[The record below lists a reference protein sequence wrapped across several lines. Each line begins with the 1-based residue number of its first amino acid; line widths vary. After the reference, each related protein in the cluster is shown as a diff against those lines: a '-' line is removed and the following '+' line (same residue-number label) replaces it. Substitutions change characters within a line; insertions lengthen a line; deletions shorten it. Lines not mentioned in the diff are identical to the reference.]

1 MGTRILV
8 VDDEPLVR
16 KSLKAAL
23 EDVSFQV
30 DTASTAQN
38 ALIAFMAGSPAIVI
52 LDVRLPDRDGLDL
65 LREFRERDPRV
76 RVIMITGDGDVR
88 NAVKAMKQGAV
99 DFLRKPYELEEILHV
114 VTNAAENVERDR
126 RLDLYEARESF
137 SRAKIIGESEGIGRL
152 WDAVKK
158 VAASDT
164 TTVLILGESGTGKE
178 LFARAVHHSS
188 ARAKSP
194 LVEVNCSSFQE
205 TLLENELFGHE
216 KGAYTGANHLKRGL
230 VELCDGGTLF
240 LDEVGEMPLGT
251 QAKLLRFIDNQT
263 FRRVGGGT
271 DITVDLR
278 LVAATNAPLERLV
291 EEGKFRKDLYYR
303 LKVVAL
309 TLPPL
314 RTRGDDVIAL
324 ATHYLKH
331 FSLKFKKA
339 FTGVSPEVC
348 DLFLRY
354 GWPGNVRELKNLLER
369 VVLLEEGDVLEI
381 HHLPEELQTAF
392 PDLVERTKPRR
403 PIRPVD
409 AHMTLREA
417 ADQHILLVLES
428 CGGNRSQA
436 ARVLDVSRQHL
447 IARLKRIDAQLA
459 EEPIAARP

>member
-1 MGTRILV
+1 MSTRILV
-8 VDDEPLVR
+8 VDDEALVR
-16 KSLKAAL
+16 KSLRAAL
-23 EDVSFQV
+23 EDASYQV
-30 DTASTAQN
+30 DTASTAED
-38 ALIAFMAGSPAIVI
+38 AVGAFIQRSPSIVI
-52 LDVRLPDRDGLDL
+52 LDLRLPDRDGLDL
-65 LREFRERDPRV
+65 LRELRERDPRV

-88 NAVKAMKQGAV
+88 KAVSAMKEGAV
-99 DFLRKPYELEEILHV
+99 DFLRKPYELDEILHV

-137 SRAKIIGESEGIGRL
+137 SRARIIGESEGIGRL
-152 WDAVKK
+152 WGTVEK
-158 VAASDT
+158 VASSDT

-178 LFARAVHHSS
+178 LFARAVHHCS

-291 EEGKFRKDLYYR
+291 DEGRFRKDLYYR

-314 RTRGDDVIAL
+314 RDRGDDVIAL
-324 ATHYLKH
+324 ATHYVRH
-331 FSLKFKKA
+331 FSTKFKKG
-339 FTGVSPEVC
+339 FETLSPEVHE
-348 DLFLRY
+348 LFLRY
-354 GWPGNVRELKNLLER
+354 PWPGNIRELKNLLER
-369 VVLLEEGDVLEI
+369 VVLLEEGCSLEI
-381 HHLPEELQTAF
+381 HHLPEDIQGAF
-392 PDLVERTKPRR
+392 PDLLARVNPRR
-403 PIRPVD
+403 AMRPVD
-409 AHMTLREA
+409 AQMTLKDA
-417 ADQHILLVLES
+417 ADQHILRVLEA
-428 CGGNRSQA
+428 CAGNRSQA
-436 ARVLDVSRQHL
+436 ARILNVSRQHL
-447 IARLKRIDAQLA
+447 IARLKRIDSQLA
-459 EEPIAARP
+459 EESLAARS